1 MTKIYRAAI
10 LGASGYT
17 GAELVRLIHTHPQ
30 LEVAAMT
37 ADRKAGLTMGEVFP
51 HLAHLSLP
59 PLISLDE
66 MAWDGIDIAFCA
78 MPHAAAQE
86 VVLKVPE
93 RLKVVD
99 VSADFRLRDVAEYAK
114 WYGHEHLAPELQK
127 EAVYGVP
134 EFYREEMRTARI
146 IAGTGCFAVNALLP
160 LVPLLEANVIDPE
173 HIIIDSKTGI
183 TGAGRSPSERKLF
196 SEVTEGVDAYNIA
209 KHRHTAEFD
218 QELSRAAN
226 RQVTAS
232 FTPHLLPMN
241 RGILATI
248 YVQGEAEA
256 VHRTLTGRFADEP
269 FVHVLPFGAPAPET
283 RHVRG
288 SNLNRIGVFADRQP
302 GRSIIVSVLD
312 NLVKGASGQA
322 VQCANV
328 ALGLPE
334 AMGLEAAPL
343 FP

>member
-1 MTKIYRAAI
+1 MSKIYNVAI

-17 GAELVRLIHTHPQ
+17 GAELVRLIHSHPQ
-30 LEVAAMT
+30 LQITAMT
-37 ADRKAGLTMGEVFP
+37 ADRKAGMTMGEVFP
-51 HLAHLSLP
+51 HLAHIPLP
-59 PLISLDE
+59 NLIRLDE
-66 MAWDGIDIAFCA
+66 MVWDEIDLAFCA

-99 VSADFRLRDVAEYAK
+99 VSADFRLRDVAMYAK
-114 WYGHEHLAPELQK
+114 WYGREHLAPELQK

-134 EFYREEMRTARI
+134 EFYRDDMKDARI

-160 LVPLLEANVIDPE
+160 LVPLLEAGVIDPD

-183 TGAGRSPSERKLF
+183 TGAGRAPAERKLF
-196 SEVTEGVDAYNIA
+196 SEVTEGADAYNIA
-209 KHRHTAEFD
+209 KHRHTSEFD
-218 QELSRAAN
+218 QELSKAAG
-226 RQVTAS
+226 RPVTAS

-241 RGILATI
+241 RGIIATI
-248 YVQGEAEA
+248 YVHGEAEK
-256 VHRTLTGRFADEP
+256 VHEALAAKYGAEP
-269 FVHVLPFGAPAPET
+269 FVHVLPLGADAPQT

-288 SNLNRIGVFADRQP
+288 SNLNLISVTADRQE

-322 VQCANV
+322 VQCANIV
-328 ALGLPE
+328 LGLPE
-334 AMGLEAAPL
+334 TMGLEAAPL

>member
-1 MTKIYRAAI
+1 MTQVYKVAI

-17 GAELVRLIHTHPQ
+17 GAELVRLIHTHPR
-30 LEVAAMT
+30 LEITAMT
-37 ADRKAGLTMGEVFP
+37 ADRKAGMTMGEVYP
-51 HLAHLSLP
+51 HLAHLDLP
-59 PLISLDE
+59 DLITIDE
-66 MAWDGIDIAFCA
+66 MDWDAVDLIFCG
-78 MPHAAAQE
+78 MPHAQAQQ
-86 VVLKVPE
+86 VVLQVPE

-134 EFYREEMRTARI
+134 EFYRDEMKTARI
-146 IAGTGCFAVNALLP
+146 VAGTGCFAVNALLP
-160 LVPLLEANVIDPE
+160 LVPLLEAGVIDPDR
-173 HIIIDSKTGI
+173 IVIDSKTGI

-209 KHRHTAEFD
+209 KHRHTSEFD
-218 QELSRAAN
+218 QELSRAAG
-226 RQVTAS
+226 RDVRVS

-248 YVQGEAEA
+248 YVDGEAEA
-256 VHRTLTGRFADEP
+256 VHKALADRYADEA
-269 FVHVLPFGAPAPET
+269 FVHVLPLGAEPPQT

-288 SNLNRIGVFADRQP
+288 SNLNLIGVTADRQP
-302 GRSIIVSVLD
+302 GRTIIVSVLD

-322 VQCANV
+322 VQCANIV
-328 ALGLPE
+328 LGLPE
-334 AMGLEAAPL
+334 TMGLEAAPL